1 MRPTQFPERIQRE
14 DGKVGLLQMRSD
26 QIRKGLERAPHRSLL
41 YADGMTDEELKSDKP
56 LIAIISSQ
64 ADIIPGHNH
73 LQRLVNDVKAGI
85 YMAGGIPMQFGTI
98 GVCDGI
104 AMNHEGMKYSLT
116 SREVIAD
123 SVECAVQG
131 HAFDGVV
138 LIPSC
143 DKIVP
148 GMIMGAL
155 RVNLPTVLVSGGPML
170 AGRDRDRKTETDLNT
185 LFDDKVYLS
194 HHDNGKPYLEN
205 NPVNI
210 SITHTEKYVAV
221 ILHEEENVGID
232 IESLDR
238 DFSAVEKKALSED
251 EIDDLEDEKRNEQ
264 LAIYWCAKEA
274 VFKLLSRYNVDF
286 AEQIEIERFRPR
298 GEGELEATF
307 TSKKDDEEEFD
318 LEYITFD
325 RHVLVWVVG
334 E

>member
-1 MRPTQFPERIQRE
+1 M
-14 DGKVGLLQMRSD
+14 GLYLKKELDNEAVIGVWQITETEQELIDLSSTPSDEMEEISFIRSESL
-26 QIRKGLERAPHRSLL
+26 RK
-41 YADGMTDEELKSDKP
+41 
-56 LIAIISSQ
+56 
-64 ADIIPGHNH
+64 
-73 LQRLVNDVKAGI
+73 QRL
-85 YMAGGIPMQFGTI
+85 
-98 GVCDGI
+98 
-104 AMNHEGMKYSLT
+104 
-116 SREVIAD
+116 
-123 SVECAVQG
+123 AVR
-131 HAFDGVV
+131 
-138 LIPSC
+138 
-143 DKIVP
+143 
-148 GMIMGAL
+148 AL
-155 RVNLPTVLVSGGPML
+155 
-170 AGRDRDRKTETDLNT
+170 LNT
-185 LFDDKVYLS
+185 LFDEKVYLS

-210 SITHTEKYVAV
+210 SISHTEKYVAV

-307 TSKKDDEEEFD
+307 TSKNDEEEFD

-325 RHVLVWVVG
+325 RHILVWVVG

>member
-1 MRPTQFPERIQRE
+1 M
-14 DGKVGLLQMRSD
+14 GLYLKKELENEAVIGVW
-26 QIRKGLERAPHRSLL
+26 QITE
-41 YADGMTDEELKSDKP
+41 TEEELKELSSTPSDEMEE
-56 LIAIISSQ
+56 ISFIRSES
-64 ADIIPGHNH
+64 
-73 LQRLVNDVKAGI
+73 LRKQRL
-85 YMAGGIPMQFGTI
+85 
-98 GVCDGI
+98 
-104 AMNHEGMKYSLT
+104 
-116 SREVIAD
+116 
-123 SVECAVQG
+123 AVR
-131 HAFDGVV
+131 
-138 LIPSC
+138 
-143 DKIVP
+143 
-148 GMIMGAL
+148 AL
-155 RVNLPTVLVSGGPML
+155 
-170 AGRDRDRKTETDLNT
+170 LNT

-251 EIDDLEDEKRNEQ
+251 EIDDLEDDKRNEQ
-264 LAIYWCAKEA
+264 LPIYWCAKEA

>member
-1 MRPTQFPERIQRE
+1 M
-14 DGKVGLLQMRSD
+14 GLYLKKELD
-26 QIRKGLERAPHRSLL
+26 NEAVIGVWQITE
-41 YADGMTDEELKSDKP
+41 TEEELKELSSTPSDEMEE
-56 LIAIISSQ
+56 ISFIRSES
-64 ADIIPGHNH
+64 
-73 LQRLVNDVKAGI
+73 LRKQRL
-85 YMAGGIPMQFGTI
+85 
-98 GVCDGI
+98 
-104 AMNHEGMKYSLT
+104 
-116 SREVIAD
+116 
-123 SVECAVQG
+123 AVR
-131 HAFDGVV
+131 
-138 LIPSC
+138 
-143 DKIVP
+143 
-148 GMIMGAL
+148 AL
-155 RVNLPTVLVSGGPML
+155 
-170 AGRDRDRKTETDLNT
+170 LNT
-185 LFDDKVYLS
+185 LFDEKVYLS

-251 EIDDLEDEKRNEQ
+251 EIDDLEDDKRNEQ

-307 TSKKDDEEEFD
+307 TSKKDEEEEFD

>member
-1 MRPTQFPERIQRE
+1 M
-14 DGKVGLLQMRSD
+14 GLYLKKELD
-26 QIRKGLERAPHRSLL
+26 NKAVIGVWQITE
-41 YADGMTDEELKSDKP
+41 TEEELKELSSTPSDEMEE
-56 LIAIISSQ
+56 ISFIRSES
-64 ADIIPGHNH
+64 
-73 LQRLVNDVKAGI
+73 LRKQRL
-85 YMAGGIPMQFGTI
+85 
-98 GVCDGI
+98 
-104 AMNHEGMKYSLT
+104 
-116 SREVIAD
+116 
-123 SVECAVQG
+123 AVR
-131 HAFDGVV
+131 
-138 LIPSC
+138 
-143 DKIVP
+143 
-148 GMIMGAL
+148 AL
-155 RVNLPTVLVSGGPML
+155 
-170 AGRDRDRKTETDLNT
+170 LNT
-185 LFDDKVYLS
+185 LFDEKVYLS

-274 VFKLLSRYNVDF
+274 VYKLLSRYNVDF

-307 TSKKDDEEEFD
+307 TSKDDEEEFD

-325 RHVLVWVVG
+325 RHILVWVVG